1 MSRVFLKAGQ
11 LKALEDLRSAGEEGS
26 KEAPDASSSYENVI
40 NTMDILER
48 SKRNHRKF
56 ATDGL

>member
-26 KEAPDASSSYENVI
+26 KEAPDAS
-40 NTMDILER
+40 MDILER
-48 SKRNHRKF
+48 SKRNHIKF